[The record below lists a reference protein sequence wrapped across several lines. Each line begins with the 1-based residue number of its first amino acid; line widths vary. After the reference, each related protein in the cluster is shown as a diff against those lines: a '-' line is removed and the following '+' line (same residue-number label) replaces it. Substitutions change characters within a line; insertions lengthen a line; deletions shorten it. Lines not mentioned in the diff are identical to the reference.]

1 MAVSCVGDA
10 WLDSDF
16 EHSVN
21 DVSTETPR
29 RSEEESRN
37 VLLMYAAGYNSLA
50 SYLKN
55 DIADFEKGYL
65 PGEGRNQDVLLVYSH
80 LTAANYDYRTPS
92 SPVLFR
98 IYKDVENNIIKD
110 TLVVYPEDTRSSTA
124 AQLHEV
130 LSYVKDNFS
139 AKTYGMVFSSHSTGY
154 LPAGYYGSPT
164 DSDFDIMSY
173 RRQGWRKAAP
183 RPVPYREVVHDPSM
197 PAVKSIGQDDA
208 VTETGRMSYEI
219 ELPDFADAIPMYLD
233 YLLFDT
239 CLMGGIEVAY
249 ELKDKCRSIGFS
261 QAEVMAE
268 GFDYTRLTSHLL
280 KPTPDPQSVCED
292 FYNQYIAQTGQYQ
305 SATISYVDCTALEP
319 LADVCADLF
328 EKYRQEMDDI
338 SPSSVQ
344 RYFRGNCHWFYD
356 LKSIIRNAGVEG
368 AELQNLQDALDE
380 CVVYKAATP
389 YFMNTFPINEH
400 SGFSMYLPCNGGPNL
415 DRYYKGLAW
424 NIRTGLVE

>member
-1 MAVSCVGDA
+1 MLVSCAGDI
-10 WLDSDF
+10 WYDSDF
-16 EHSVN
+16 MHSSN
-21 DVSTETPR
+21 DVSSDGPR
-29 RSEEESRN
+29 IPVGEHRN
-37 VLLMYAAGYNSLA
+37 VLLMYAAGYNSL
-50 SYLKN
+50 SVFLKD
-55 DIADFEKGYL
+55 DIADLEKGDV
-65 PGEGRNQDVLLVYSH
+65 PGEGRNDDVLLVYSH
-80 LTAANYDYRTPS
+80 LPVRNGDYVTPS

-98 IYKDVENNIIKD
+98 IYGDEAGRVIRD
-110 TLVVYPEDTRSSTA
+110 TLVVYPDDTRSSTA

-197 PAVKSIGQDDA
+197 PAVRSIGQDDV
-208 VTETGRMSYEI
+208 VTDAGRMSYEI
-219 ELPDFADAIPMYLD
+219 ELADFADAIPMCLD
-233 YLLFDT
+233 YILFDT

-249 ELKDKCRSIGFS
+249 ELKDKCRRLGFS
-261 QAEVMAE
+261 QAEVLAE
-268 GFDYTRLTSHLL
+268 GYDYTRLTSHLL
-280 KPTPDPQSVCED
+280 KPEPDPKAVCED
-292 FYNQYIAQTGQYQ
+292 FYNQYIVQTGDMQ

-344 RYFRGNCHWFYD
+344 RYYRGNCHWFYD
-356 LKSIIRNAGVEG
+356 LKSIIRNAGVEE
-368 AELQNLQDALDE
+368 AELQNLQDALDG
-380 CVVYKAATP
+380 CVIYKAATP
-389 YFMNTFPINEH
+389 RFMTYLQISEH

-424 NIRTGLVE
+424 NIRTGLVD